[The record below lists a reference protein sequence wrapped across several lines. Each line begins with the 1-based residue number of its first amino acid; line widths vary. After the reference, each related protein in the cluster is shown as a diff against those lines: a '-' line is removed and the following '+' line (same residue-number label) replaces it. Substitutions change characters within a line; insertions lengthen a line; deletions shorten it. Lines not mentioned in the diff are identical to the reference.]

1 MVPEEWLIH
10 EARRYSV
17 TISGTPVGRRWSIMP
32 QEASHDATVLV
43 RARAIRAF
51 GDGYIAVLLPVY
63 LISLDYSSFEVGA
76 IATSSL
82 VGSSL
87 LTLLVGLLAYR
98 MKRRSVLIYATL
110 LMAFTGIAFSTLEQ
124 FWPLLLVAFVGTL
137 NPSGGDVSVFLPVEQ
152 SLLPQTVPVRKRTAV
167 FARYGLVGTLV
178 GAIGALVS
186 GFPELLS
193 EWVDI
198 DLQTAIK
205 GMFLLYAL
213 LGGVAFLI
221 YRTLSPNLEPQTAR
235 IATPLGESRRTV
247 YKLAAVFSLD
257 SFGGGFVIQSLLAL
271 YLFDRFE
278 LSVATTGLIFFW
290 TNLLAA
296 FSILA
301 SAWLAERIGLIE
313 TMVFT
318 HIPAQIALML
328 VPFMPSLWP
337 ALALLMI
344 RALFSHMDIAPRNSY
359 VMAVVSPAERP
370 AAASVTSVP
379 RSLASA
385 GSPLLAGYLFSLSAF
400 GWPLLIGGGLKLAYN
415 GLLLGMFRKIR
426 PPEELD
432 EPDAQADGSSRG
444 GSERG

>member
-1 MVPEEWLIH
+1 MT
-10 EARRYSV
+10 EASSSRLRA
-17 TISGTPVGRRWSIMP
+17 RLRLMP
-32 QEASHDATVLV
+32 AEASHDATVLV

-51 GDGYIAVLLPVY
+51 GDGYVAILLPVY
-63 LISLDYSSFEVGA
+63 LTTLDYSSFAVGA

-82 VGSSL
+82 VGSAL
-87 LTLLVGLLAYR
+87 LTLVVGLVAYR
-98 MKRRSVLIYATL
+98 MKRRSVLLYATL
-110 LMAFTGIAFSTLEQ
+110 LMALTGIAFSTFEQ
-124 FWPLLLVAFVGTL
+124 FWPLLLIAFVGTL

-152 SLLPQTVPVRKRTAV
+152 SLLPQTVRARKRTAV
-167 FARYGLVGTLV
+167 FARYGLVGTLL
-178 GAIGALVS
+178 GAIGALAS
-186 GFPELLS
+186 GLPELLS
-193 EWVDI
+193 ERVDI

-213 LGGVAFLI
+213 LGGLAFLT
-221 YRTLSPNLEPQTAR
+221 YRRLSQDLEPA
-235 IATPLGESRRTV
+235 AAPVSTPLGASKKTV
-247 YKLAAVFSLD
+247 YKLAALFSLD

-290 TNLLAA
+290 SNLLAA

-337 ALALLMI
+337 ALGLLLV
-344 RALFSHMDIAPRNSY
+344 RAAFSHMDVAPRNSY
-359 VMAVVSPAERP
+359 VMAVVSPEERP
-370 AAASVTSVP
+370 AAASVTAVP
-379 RSLASA
+379 RSLAAA

-400 GWPLLIGGGLKLAYN
+400 GWPLLIGGALKLSYN
-415 GLLLGMFRKIR
+415 GLLLGMFRKVR
-426 PPEELD
+426 PPEERD
-432 EPDAQADGSSRG
+432 PSDGYPGGSSTAADDRG
-444 GSERG
+444 

>member
-1 MVPEEWLIH
+1 
-10 EARRYSV
+10 
-17 TISGTPVGRRWSIMP
+17 MP
-32 QEASHDATVLV
+32 AEASHDATVLV

-51 GDGYIAVLLPVY
+51 GDGYVAVLLPVY
-63 LISLDYSSFEVGA
+63 LTTLDYSSFEVGA
-76 IATSSL
+76 MATSSL
-82 VGSSL
+82 IGSSM
-87 LTLLVGLLAYR
+87 LTLLVGLVAYR

-110 LMAFTGIAFSTLEQ
+110 LMAFTGIAFSTFDQ
-124 FWPLLLVAFVGTL
+124 FWPLLMVAFVGTL

-152 SLLPQTVPVRKRTAV
+152 SLLPQTVPARKRTAL

-186 GFPELLS
+186 GVPELLS
-193 EWVDI
+193 DRTDI

-205 GMFLLYAL
+205 GMFLLYAV
-213 LGGVAFLI
+213 LGALAFFV
-221 YRTLSPNLEPQTAR
+221 YRRLSAGLEPETVRVKA
-235 IATPLGESRRTV
+235 PLGESRSTV
-247 YKLAAVFSLD
+247 YKLAALFSLD

-271 YLFDRFE
+271 YLYDRFE

-337 ALALLMI
+337 ALALLLI

-359 VMAVVSPAERP
+359 VMAVVSPPERP

-400 GWPLLIGGGLKLAYN
+400 GWPLLIGGALKLTYN
-415 GLLLGMFRKIR
+415 GLLLGMFRKVR
-426 PPEELD
+426 PPEELEAAD
-432 EPDAQADGSSRG
+432 DQLDGSSSGASPRN
-444 GSERG
+444 